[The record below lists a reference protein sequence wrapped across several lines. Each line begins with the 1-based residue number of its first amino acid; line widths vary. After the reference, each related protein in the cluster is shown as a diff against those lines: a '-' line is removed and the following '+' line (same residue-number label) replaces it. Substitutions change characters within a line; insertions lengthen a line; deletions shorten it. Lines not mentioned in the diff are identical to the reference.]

1 MRVALYARFSS
12 DNQRTVAS
20 SINTAIVK
28 HGLREGWQIVERYED
43 KAISGSTAERPAIL
57 AAGCEGQTVDVL
69 VDDFSRLSCDQVT
82 EQVRRRF
89 VHWGVRLIGV
99 SDGIDT
105 SAKGHKMLSSM
116 KGMMNEVFLD
126 DLSEKTHRGMVGQ
139 VLKGYHCGGRC
150 FGYRLVPELDP
161 SKKDPYGQPA
171 RIGTRLEKDE
181 EQAHWVGGSEQ
192 YADGM

>member
-1 MRVALYARFSS
+1 
-12 DNQRTVAS
+12 
-20 SINTAIVK
+20 
-28 HGLREGWQIVERYED
+28 
-43 KAISGSTAERPAIL
+43 
-57 AAGCEGQTVDVL
+57 
-69 VDDFSRLSCDQVT
+69 VDDFSRLSRDQVET

-139 VLKGYHCGGRC
+139 VLKGYHGGGRSRVTDQP
-150 FGYRLVPELDP
+150 GAGESLW
-161 SKKDPYGQPA
+161 QPA
-171 RIGTRLEKDE
+171 RIGTRLERTKSR
-181 EQAHWVGGSEQ
+181 HTGSGGSLSSTLT
-192 YADGM
+192 GCRR